1 MNEVKGNKNTFSSE
15 LELNKK
21 LDEIRAGKKPQLSIV
36 GELCVAKEFFK
47 AFGKE
52 IDQIKWSHRVGIDLE
67 VKFTHS
73 SESLKVEVKS
83 SNFKMDF
90 FQDLYLYGVP
100 VKSKDFRNE
109 FDLLAMVNFLPIFPE
124 EKKSN
129 IKPDLEKYF
138 ILCFPYN
145 VFEKTKPNPYIFLP
159 TTTLNNLKRK
169 YEYRKSKNSERKG
182 YIGRI
187 KQFWNNYYKSI
198 ILEGNII
205 NKVNPNGNY
214 EIDGE
219 KLTFSYWFGQD
230 EECPYIR
237 EYHDSLKKFYYE
249 EVINKWEIRINLSKA
264 VQIALNQQKNRF
276 EETFIKIKDGKPL
289 DGYFST
295 NFCINCSEKCQY
307 YPIIR

>member
-1 MNEVKGNKNTFSSE
+1 MNEVKRIKNAFTSE

-21 LDEIRAGKKPQLSIV
+21 LDEVRAGKKPQLSMV

-52 IDQIKWSHRVGIDLE
+52 IDKIKWSHRVGIDLE

-90 FQDLYLYGVP
+90 FHDLYLYGVP

-169 YEYRKSKNSERKG
+169 
-182 YIGRI
+182 
-187 KQFWNNYYKSI
+187 
-198 ILEGNII
+198 
-205 NKVNPNGNY
+205 
-214 EIDGE
+214 
-219 KLTFSYWFGQD
+219 
-230 EECPYIR
+230 
-237 EYHDSLKKFYYE
+237 
-249 EVINKWEIRINLSKA
+249 
-264 VQIALNQQKNRF
+264 
-276 EETFIKIKDGKPL
+276 
-289 DGYFST
+289 
-295 NFCINCSEKCQY
+295 
-307 YPIIR
+307 